1 MQEFGRFIT
10 AHNWSQVLL
19 ENDLNKKTRTF
30 HKTIR
35 EKYETIFPEKI
46 LEISP
51 LDKPWMKNVHGRM
64 KREYWK
70 NKKSKK
76 WKTLKKRFFQKKKS
90 QFTKM
95 FSDLME
101 TTKKEG
107 MV

>member
-1 MQEFGRFIT
+1 
-10 AHNWSQVLL
+10 
-19 ENDLNKKTRTF
+19 
-30 HKTIR
+30 
-35 EKYETIFPEKI
+35 
-46 LEISP
+46 
-51 LDKPWMKNVHGRM
+51 MKNVHGRM